1 MNASPAVAPERSREP
16 ARSLVS
22 REALTRRIKQSGLL
36 VFFTL
41 LVVIFAIVRPEF
53 LSEANIKNILQSAAI
68 VGILACGQT
77 IVMLTGGFDL
87 SVARNAVVGG
97 LVVALLASS
106 AGPFAMV
113 AALGVSALVGALNGT
128 LIAKGRVNPFIVT
141 LGTYTILGSVAL
153 LVNNGQSVS
162 GVEPWLKSLT
172 AWNVGGFSSVVFWFL
187 LVVVGAHVL
196 LTYTRFGRHVYAVGG
211 NLEASR
217 LSGIRSDRVLM
228 VAYALAG
235 LLAGL
240 AGILL
245 TSRLGTASPA
255 ALPGVELDAIAAV
268 IIGGTRMSGGFG
280 SIPRTLVGVLILT
293 SLTSALVIL
302 QVATYWQGVLKGAI
316 IIIAVAVD
324 VAFSRRR

>member
-1 MNASPAVAPERSREP
+1 MNAVPSAATPSASRAPRLSRDQ
-16 ARSLVS
+16 L
-22 REALTRRIKQSGLL
+22 LRRLQQSGLL
-36 VFFTL
+36 IFFSL
-41 LVVIFAIVRPEF
+41 LVIVFAIIRPEF
-53 LSEANIKNILQSAAI
+53 VSEANVKNILQSAAI

-87 SVARNAVVGG
+87 SIARNAVVAG
-97 LVVALLASS
+97 L
-106 AGPFAMV
+106 V
-113 AALGVSALVGALNGT
+113 AALLTAHIGPLAGLAALAVSAGVGLVNGT
-128 LIAKGRVNPFIVT
+128 LIARGRVNPFIVT

-153 LVNNGQSVS
+153 LVNNGESVS
-162 GVEPWLKSLT
+162 GLDGWVTSLT
-172 AWNVGGFSSVVFWFL
+172 GWRALGFSSLVFWFFGVAVL
-187 LVVVGAHVL
+187 THVL
-196 LTYTRFGRHVYAVGG
+196 LAYTKFGRHVYAVGG

-217 LSGIRSDRVLM
+217 LSGVRSNRVLTI
-228 VAYALAG
+228 AYGLAG
-235 LLAGL
+235 LLAGV

-245 TSRLGTASPA
+245 TSRLSTASPA

-280 SIPRTLVGVLILT
+280 SIPRTIVGVLILT

-316 IIIAVAVD
+316 IIVAVAVD

>member
-1 MNASPAVAPERSREP
+1 MTTTGSAVSTAPSRGD
-16 ARSLVS
+16 AWRLTFS
-22 REALTRRIKQSGLL
+22 RTIRQSGLL

-41 LVVIFAIVRPEF
+41 LVVVFAVLRPEF

-77 IVMLTGGFDL
+77 VVMLTGGFDL
-87 SVARNAVVGG
+87 SIARNAVVAG
-97 LVVALLASS
+97 LVVALAAPSGPLA
-106 AGPFAMV
+106 M
-113 AALGVSALVGALNGT
+113 LLALVVATGIGLVNGT
-128 LIAKGRVNPFIVT
+128 LVAKGRVNPFIVT
-141 LGTYTILGSVAL
+141 LGSFTILGSVAL

-162 GVEPWLKSLT
+162 NLPSWLTGLT
-172 AWNVGGFSSVVFWFL
+172 SWNVGGFSSVVFWFL
-187 LVVVGAHVL
+187 GAALVVHLVL
-196 LTYTRFGRHVYAVGG
+196 SFTRFGRHVYAVGG
-211 NLEASR
+211 NLEAAR
-217 LSGIRSDRVLM
+217 LSGIRTDRVL
-228 VAYALAG
+228 VVVYVVAG

-245 TSRLGTASPA
+245 TSRLGTASPS

-280 SIPRTLVGVLILT
+280 SIPRTLIGVFILT

-316 IIIAVAVD
+316 IVIAVAVD
-324 VAFSRRR
+324 VAFNRRR

>member
-1 MNASPAVAPERSREP
+1 MSTTTTLAPAGTEARPEAWRSRA
-16 ARSLVS
+16 AR
-22 REALTRRIKQSGLL
+22 IMKQSGLL
-36 VFFTL
+36 IFFTV
-41 LVVIFAIVRPEF
+41 LVAVFAILRPEF
-53 LSEANIKNILQSAAI
+53 LSEANVKNILQSAAI

-87 SVARNAVVGG
+87 SIARNAVVAG
-97 LVVALLASS
+97 LVVGLAAESGPVAMFLALA
-106 AGPFAMV
+106 V
-113 AALGVSALVGALNGT
+113 AAGIGLVNGT
-128 LIAKGRVNPFIVT
+128 LIARGRVNPFIVT
-141 LGTYTILGSVAL
+141 LGTFTILGSVAL

-162 GVEPWLKSLT
+162 GLDGWLKNLT
-172 AWNVGGFSSVVFWFL
+172 SWTVGGFSSVVFWFL
-187 LVVVGAHVL
+187 AAALVMHVVLA
-196 LTYTRFGRHVYAVGG
+196 YTRFGRHIYAVGG
-211 NLEASR
+211 NLEAAR
-217 LSGIRSDRVLM
+217 LSGIRSDRVLIA
-228 VAYALAG
+228 AYVVAG
-235 LLAGL
+235 LMAGL

-280 SIPRTLVGVLILT
+280 SIPRTLVGVFILT

-324 VAFSRRR
+324 VAFNRRR

>member
-1 MNASPAVAPERSREP
+1 MTTTMVPPAPHRASVEPAVRREI
-16 ARSLVS
+16 L
-22 REALTRRIKQSGLL
+22 LRRLRQSGLL

-41 LVVIFAIVRPEF
+41 LVAVFAVLRPEF
-53 LSEANIKNILQSAAI
+53 LSEANVKNILQSAAI

-87 SVARNAVVGG
+87 SVARNAVVAG
-97 LVVALLASS
+97 LVVALLAGS
-106 AGPFAMV
+106 AGPLALV
-113 AALGVSALVGALNGT
+113 AALVVSGGVGLVNGT

-141 LGTYTILGSVAL
+141 LGSYTILGSLAL

-162 GVEPWLKSLT
+162 GLGGWLKSLT
-172 AWNVGGFSSVVFWFL
+172 EWSLGGFSSLVFWFL
-187 LVVVGAHVL
+187 GIVAVMHVL

-211 NLEASR
+211 NPEAAR
-217 LSGIRSDRVLM
+217 LSGVRSDRVLM
-228 VAYALAG
+228 ISYVIAG
-235 LLAGL
+235 LLAGV

-245 TSRLGTASPA
+245 TSRLGTASPS

-280 SIPRTLVGVLILT
+280 SVPRTLVGVLILT